1 MAFMTNKVKIILVS
15 VAFILFSIFVV
26 GMGWLATT
34 PAISAGLIL
43 SYVAGLTMI
52 VLPCTLPL
60 VFVIIPMAIGKAP
73 LKALLMA
80 VLFGLGL
87 SITLSIYGAAVGFV
101 GGYIGMNQFVRGM
114 FGLAGLLAIAFG
126 ISELGLLNLKLPFFS
141 NIFPK
146 GLQKSGDYTK
156 SFGMGLLLG
165 NAGVG
170 CPNPLFYILL
180 TYIATIGRVDEGL
193 WLGLLHGLGRATPL
207 IFLAILAIFGVN
219 ASSWL
224 AKKTNLIKKYT
235 GWSLV
240 GIGAFL
246 LTYLPFGMQWWE
258 ESIFHA
264 VWNRGLEI
272 AFPKIAESAEIEA
285 LLQIEGGTGGIWPWV
300 FMGVVLGT
308 IIIWSS
314 SRKANEDV

>member
-1 MAFMTNKVKIILVS
+1 MDNKVKIILAS
-15 VAFILFSIFVV
+15 VAFVLFSIFAV
-26 GMGWLATT
+26 GIGWLATT

-60 VFVIIPMAIGKAP
+60 VFVIIPMALGKSPMRAF
-73 LKALLMA
+73 LMA

-114 FGLAGLLAIAFG
+114 FGLAGILAIIFG
-126 ISELGLLNLKLPFFS
+126 LRELGLLSLKLPFLS
-141 NIFPK
+141 NILPEP
-146 GLQKSGDYTK
+146 LQRSGDYTR
-156 SFGMGLLLG
+156 SFAMGLLLG

-170 CPNPLFYILL
+170 CPNPLFYVLL
-180 TYIATIGRVDEGL
+180 TYIATVGRVGEGL

-207 IFLAILAIFGVN
+207 IFLTILAILGVN
-219 ASSWL
+219 ASNWL
-224 AKKTNLIKKYT
+224 ASNTKTIKKYT
-235 GWSLV
+235 GWGLV
-240 GIGAFL
+240 GVGAFL
-246 LTYLPFGMQWWE
+246 LMFLPFGMEWWE

-264 VWNRGLEI
+264 VWNRGVELV
-272 AFPKIAESAEIEA
+272 FPRIAESAEIEA

-300 FMGVVLGT
+300 FMGLALGA
-308 IIIWSS
+308 IIIWSNI
-314 SRKANEDV
+314 KKVKEDV